1 LEPIPPPQAALS
13 GDTLTAAT
21 ELAAPLS
28 FWQQGWVQNV
38 LPFATSVS
46 VHAAI
51 LLIGALFFLG
61 YKTIAQAAPAPHE
74 PVIVPQWTLDTG
86 PLGGVQF
93 DGIQHDPFRAPH
105 QDQVKDVINPQWDQK
120 QSRKMVMESAGGG
133 EGDSSDTV
141 IGLGPGGGFGH
152 GRNGLGHGQG
162 NRLDGGEG
170 ESGGAFAPFGTPSG
184 GTMGVK
190 NPVFGRTTVRRVTF
204 VCDASGSMLNKMG
217 TLKHQL
223 SQAVQHLDLTQSF
236 GIVFF
241 QDENYAALDSNLLM
255 ATPENKIR
263 AEKFLDDVIPKGE
276 TKPIP
281 GIELA
286 FKQKPELIY
295 ILTDGDFPDNE
306 AVLKRIRELNR
317 DKKVK
322 VNTIAFVSDTDTDTA
337 FMDLLKQI
345 AKENNG
351 VYKHVAENEL

>member
-1 LEPIPPPQAALS
+1 
-13 GDTLTAAT
+13 
-21 ELAAPLS
+21 
-28 FWQQGWVQNV
+28 
-38 LPFATSVS
+38 
-46 VHAAI
+46 
-51 LLIGALFFLG
+51 
-61 YKTIAQAAPAPHE
+61 
-74 PVIVPQWTLDTG
+74 
-86 PLGGVQF
+86 
-93 DGIQHDPFRAPH
+93 
-105 QDQVKDVINPQWDQK
+105 
-120 QSRKMVMESAGGG
+120 MESAGGG
-133 EGDSSDTV
+133 DGDSADSV
-141 IGLGPGGGFGH
+141 IGLGPGGGFGQ
-152 GRNGLGHGQG
+152 RQSGLGAGQG
-162 NRLDGGEG
+162 NGPGTGQGDGGG
-170 ESGGAFAPFGTPSG
+170 PVAPFGPPG
-184 GTMGVK
+184 GALSPN
-190 NPVFGRTTVRRVTF
+190 NPIFGRPSAHRITF

-223 SQAVQHLDLTQSF
+223 SQAVQNLGLNQSF

-241 QDENYAALDSNLLM
+241 QDENYAALDPNLLM

-263 AEKFLDDVIPKGE
+263 AEKFLDDVIPKGQ